1 MMKLLTE
8 MARFGKDLECG
19 KDKVDIELHG
29 GTDRIYPP
37 HIHIYHSKERA
48 KDQKLFSIE
57 VNLAYLMQTGDIIPC
72 RILDKKK
79 NVDRQDS
86 TNTSWINYIKYYQ
99 TIADF
104 LFDGDVDRKY
114 SNCIDNIAVSIKVFN
129 DEANL
134 DQLRKEHK
142 SLLNSK
148 FGTISQNDK
157 FLAVMYCYGK
167 KIKSKF
173 KKYFTKEQIEKF
185 RDIFE

>member
-1 MMKLLTE
+1 MW
-8 MARFGKDLECG
+8 
-19 KDKVDIELHG
+19 
-29 GTDRIYPP
+29 
-37 HIHIYHSKERA
+37 
-48 KDQKLFSIE
+48 
-57 VNLAYLMQTGDIIPC
+57 TGDIIPC

-148 FGTISQNDK
+148 FRTIS
-157 FLAVMYCYGK
+157 
-167 KIKSKF
+167 
-173 KKYFTKEQIEKF
+173 
-185 RDIFE
+185 